1 MNRSV
6 VIGIVVV
13 IALAV
18 LGWWIFA
25 FMMPAPGAPLNTE
38 TVSEDVTG
46 PNAEEP
52 FSLSGTWRST
62 QDPRFVRVFAADGSV
77 TDYYEGEESA
87 TTMGRW
93 NVVEDANAEQ
103 AEFATLSGMRTIK
116 IEFPEEVL
124 YFAVVTLTDE
134 KLELSYLARGNTLS
148 FTRVR

>member
-1 MNRSV
+1 MNRNV
-6 VIGIVVV
+6 VLGIVVV

-18 LGWWIFA
+18 LGWWVFA
-25 FMMPAPGAPLNTE
+25 FMMPASGTPLDTE
-38 TVSEDVTG
+38 AVSEDVTS

-62 QDPRFVRVFAADGSV
+62 QDPRFIRVFAIDGSV

-87 TTMGRW
+87 TVIGRW

-103 AEFATLSGMRTIK
+103 PEFATLSGMRTIK